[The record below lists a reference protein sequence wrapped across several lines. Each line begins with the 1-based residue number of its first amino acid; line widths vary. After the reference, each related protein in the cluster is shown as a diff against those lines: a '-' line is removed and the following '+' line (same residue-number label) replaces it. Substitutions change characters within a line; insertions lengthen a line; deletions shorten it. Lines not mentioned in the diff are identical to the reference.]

1 MEDIKIGMVG
11 GGLTSVM
18 GAVHRRAIEK
28 AGGIRL
34 TCGAFSSS
42 RLTSFKCQKPF
53 GLEPRGACGG
63 YRELLR
69 RMARLPKEK
78 RVAFVTTV
86 LPNSMHYPVA
96 MMAMDCGMPILSEK
110 PFTCNMDEATNL
122 ARKSKAMGVPY
133 RIAMVYRAYPM
144 LDKARSLFMDG
155 ALGRARGFRMS
166 MQQGWM
172 AGRVE
177 LDGNRPA
184 LWRTEAR
191 TNGAG
196 GVVNGTS
203 CCCQFVLEHV
213 TGYGISE
220 VCANA
225 RPSVPG
231 RLVADEATVM
241 LRTAQGID
249 GVFLLSRIAV
259 GHREGLSMEI
269 VGDSRSMRWSESR
282 PGRLA
287 LVDASGKEEEFV
299 DDTAPVELGAAD
311 APFVAG
317 EAHVDALA
325 KVYRD
330 FADFLAGGDTSAGA
344 VGMTIEEGVRTVAVS
359 EAIVKNAA
367 PPAEDQPPPPKWTPV
382 DYAGY
387 EMTN

>member
-96 MMAMDCGMPILSEK
+96 MMAMDC
-110 PFTCNMDEATNL
+110 
-122 ARKSKAMGVPY
+122 AMGVPY